1 MGLLIVILIYL
12 LEIIFETAIIFGIG
26 SLFIFAF
33 SVKFTWSLFKAFV
46 IALVIMVIRTLFKNR
61 S

>member
-46 IALVIMVIRTLFKNR
+46 IALIIMAIRTLFKK
-61 S
+61 